1 MNCFKHHSIRL
12 DSISL
17 IYFHFFYTRLDLF
30 VLSCCVNIGFY
41 DCMLFLSVPVPVP
54 DVPFFYFNIF
64 YYCTVFLPVP
74 ESVFTPIFPLIPSCF
89 SSHFPPSGTNSY
101 LCPCPYPS
109 FYFYFV
115 LVSISIV
122 APVPILTL
130 VPIPIPRILY
140 LSYFLHPG
148 KIGCTQ
154 PRRVAAMS
162 VAARVATEMNIKLG
176 VMILFIPLFPSPFL
190 FSPPF
195 FSTLFPYPLLFS
207 APFFTSLLSSL
218 LLSSPLYFSKHSCS
232 TYIIPRYISVHH
244 PISTNISSHIL
255 NLSCLT
261 LGQDVGYSIRFE
273 DCTSDSTV
281 IKYMTDGMLLRE
293 FLTEPDLGGYSV
305 MMIDEAHERSAVVYC
320 VHVRCI

>member
-64 YYCTVFLPVP
+64 YYCTAFLPVP

-101 LCPCPYPS
+101 LCPCPYPC

-130 VPIPIPRILY
+130 VPIPIPQILY

-176 VMILFIPLFPSPFL
+176 VMIFFIPLFPS
-190 FSPPF
+190 
-195 FSTLFPYPLLFS
+195 
-207 APFFTSLLSSL
+207 SLLPSFLLSSPILSSSLLPSSLPSL

-232 TYIIPRYISVHH
+232 TYFIPRYISVHH

>member
-1 MNCFKHHSIRL
+1 MIVCYS
-12 DSISL
+12 
-17 IYFHFFYTRLDLF
+17 Y
-30 VLSCCVNIGFY
+30 
-41 DCMLFLSVPVPVP
+41 LFLFLFLMFLSFISIYSIIVQYSFLFLNLSLHLSSLNPFLLLL
-54 DVPFFYFNIF
+54 PFF
-64 YYCTVFLPVP
+64 
-74 ESVFTPIFPLIPSCF
+74 PSR
-89 SSHFPPSGTNSY
+89 TNSY
-101 LCPCPYPS
+101 LCPCPCPYPC
-109 FYFYFV
+109 FYFHFV

-218 LLSSPLYFSKHSCS
+218 LLSSPLYLSKHSCS

-305 MMIDEAHERSAVVYC
+305 MMIDEAHERSAVVYF
-320 VHVRCI
+320 VHVRCIRVD